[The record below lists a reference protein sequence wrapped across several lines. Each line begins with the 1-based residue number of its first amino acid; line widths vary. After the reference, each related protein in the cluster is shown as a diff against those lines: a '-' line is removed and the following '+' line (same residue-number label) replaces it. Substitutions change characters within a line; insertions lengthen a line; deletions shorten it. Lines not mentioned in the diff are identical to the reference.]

1 MRGLKAELARALGDK
16 AEVVSFRLTMRTKYR
31 VNVADFS
38 ESAVA
43 GVGQAMPFKNGTF
56 EVVLM
61 LHVAEHIDTVA
72 LEKII
77 QKSPAYYR

>member
-1 MRGLKAELARALGDK
+1 MGAGLKAELARALGDK
-16 AEVVSFRLTMRTKYR
+16 AEVVSFSPDYADEKYR

-72 LEKII
+72 LEK
-77 QKSPAYYR
+77 